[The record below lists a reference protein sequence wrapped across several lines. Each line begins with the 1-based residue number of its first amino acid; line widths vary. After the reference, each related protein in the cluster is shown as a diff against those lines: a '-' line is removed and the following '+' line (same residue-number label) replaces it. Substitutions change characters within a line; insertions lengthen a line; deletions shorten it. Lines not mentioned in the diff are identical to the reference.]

1 MRHATLQ
8 ALTWATVTAAVT
20 SALWLA
26 AAEPGWPDSRKPG
39 DPAGNLMRMP
49 SEPTGAGGAMG
60 RPANPPRRDAGPPQ
74 RGERPPR

>member
-26 AAEPGWPDSRKPG
+26 AAEPGWPETRKPG
-39 DPAGNLMRMP
+39 DPAGSLLRLP
-49 SEPTGAGGAMG
+49 SEPSGAGAGVN
-60 RPANPPRRDAGPPQ
+60 RPAPPRRDAGAPQ